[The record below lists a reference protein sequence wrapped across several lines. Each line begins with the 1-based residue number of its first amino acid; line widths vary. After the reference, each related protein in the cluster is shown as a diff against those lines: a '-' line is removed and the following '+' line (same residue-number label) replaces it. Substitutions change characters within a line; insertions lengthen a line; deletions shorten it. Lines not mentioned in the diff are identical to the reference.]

1 MRGLNFCVITVVT
14 SDAVRVGGS
23 EASDFASKSNGW
35 MMMNEQKPLM
45 PSAFGAI
52 GMTPRQ
58 SLPYGL
64 LYGTFLGLAGLLPF
78 LMTGPAQAA
87 PGQKMLDMKPHVG
100 VFIAGEQQKPAAP
113 LFHLTQGQPNKDFFL
128 LGDISGA
135 PGEPLNLNL
144 DLPADA
150 DQTYSFLMVRGLPE
164 DFKLSAGF
172 KTKNYWAVSLS
183 DANAV
188 QILPADRY
196 SGNFQLEVLIVKK
209 VGSNPA
215 RGIANVQ
222 IGLPSAVPTTATA
235 PTTLPNDKPP
245 AVIQAKPAAPAA
257 PPPSGLS
264 GITPEETAM
273 LERGNRLLL
282 SGDVASARLLY
293 ERVARLGLSEG
304 AIAMAGTYDPI
315 ILETIPVAGMR
326 PDVDLAIKWY
336 KTAEALG
343 SSVAKSRLL
352 ALESP
357 VSRR

>member
-1 MRGLNFCVITVVT
+1 
-14 SDAVRVGGS
+14 
-23 EASDFASKSNGW
+23 
-35 MMMNEQKPLM
+35 MNKQKLLTPC
-45 PSAFGAI
+45 AFGA
-52 GMTPRQ
+52 TDRAPWQ
-58 SLPYGL
+58 SMRYSFLC
-64 LYGTFLGLAGLLPF
+64 GTFLGLAGLLP
-78 LMTGPAQAA
+78 LLLASPVQAA
-87 PGQKMLDMKPHVG
+87 PAQEMLSMKSHVG
-100 VFIAGEQQKPAAP
+100 TFRDVGQAKTAP

-135 PGEPLNLNL
+135 PGEPLSINL
-144 DLPADA
+144 DLPSDA

-164 DFKLSAGF
+164 EFQLSAGF

-188 QILPADRY
+188 QILPPDGYA
-196 SGNFQLEVLIVKK
+196 GNFQLEVLIVKK
-209 VGSNPA
+209 VGSTPA

-235 PTTLPNDKPP
+235 PAALPNDRPP
-245 AVIQAKPAAPAA
+245 TIVQAKPVAPAPA
-257 PPPSGLS
+257 PSSNVS

-282 SGDVASARLLY
+282 SGDIASARMLY
-293 ERVARLGLSEG
+293 ERVARLGLPEG

-326 PDVDLAIKWY
+326 PDVDMAIKWY

-343 SSVAKSRLL
+343 SSIAKSRLL